1 MAKQSHS
8 SWFSKISPTTIVSG
22 IRIADAISGD
32 LTKSGVKRDLYD
44 EVLKLISGFGISK
57 ADPYQ
62 SMRFK
67 LGKYSGEIGNAKAAF
82 TGDTVNATKLQSD
95 SRLIQRGLPPQN
107 ITTEFERLQSN
118 NYRILSEVYK
128 DVQALRELDFTE
140 KEIKDILSGRRALS
154 KRDVNSVMIGLFQP
168 ENVPSFKRYCV
179 RKRN

>member
-1 MAKQSHS
+1 M
-8 SWFSKISPTTIVSG
+8 
-22 IRIADAISGD
+22 
-32 LTKSGVKRDLYD
+32 LRDLYD
-44 EVLKLISGFGISK
+44 EVLKLISGFGIAK

-67 LGKYSGEIGNAKAAF
+67 LGKYSGEIGSAKAAF

-128 DVQALRELDFTE
+128 DVKALRELDFTE
-140 KEIKDILSGRRALS
+140 KEIKDLLSGRRALS
-154 KRDVNSVMIGLFQP
+154 K
-168 ENVPSFKRYCV
+168 KR
-179 RKRN
+179 RQLLL